1 MSNLPVSSGSTDLAS
16 AVGDAQDMFVTM
28 TVAHQVFGI
37 PVLKVQDVLGSQKIA
52 RVPLAPPEVLGS
64 LNLRGRI
71 VTAVDVR
78 TRMGL
83 PRLENNK
90 QSMSIVVDHGG
101 ELYSLVV
108 DKVGEV
114 MSLPS
119 ADFERNPS
127 TLDPRWQEVSGGIY
141 RLQGTLLVVL
151 DVSRLLRFDQSRA
164 A

>member
-1 MSNLPVSSGSTDLAS
+1 MSNLPVSSDSTDVDS
-16 AVGDAQDMFVTM
+16 SVGAAQNMFVTM
-28 TVAHQVFGI
+28 TVADQVFGI
-37 PVLKVQDVLGSQKIA
+37 PVLKVQDVLGPQKIA

-78 TRMGL
+78 IRMGL

-108 DKVGEV
+108 DRVGEV

-141 RLQGTLLVVL
+141 RLEGTLLVVL
-151 DVSRLLRFDQSRA
+151 DVSRLLRFDQARA